1 MRDKNNVRHQPPR
14 RHLGV
19 YIGISLAMV
28 FLYLLLSRLAPVRIG
43 DGSEYY
49 GLYLAWRDTLRPWMS
64 AVSFASYEQLYIE
77 HGITGLVPTNWF
89 DTAFPALKL
98 ADTADFNHFWFYSLL
113 AFIVSKTVSFV
124 GLVLV
129 PHQAF
134 LALHWLLLCIT
145 GAVAYRLYGNR
156 GVLVFAVLTFLSPML
171 WFTDKVHTE
180 IFTYCLT
187 LMGMMFVF
195 SRMYLA
201 AGFALALAATQN
213 PSFALVAF
221 VPFAYRFVL
230 LRTQRFTFIEV
241 CLVVA
246 TALAVLAHPV
256 YYFLR
261 FGVLTPQLLAGG
273 ASLGSNLSTF
283 YIWILDPDLGLLPNW
298 PIGVVFILTAALLAK
313 WGRDSTGEGGDRP
326 FYLFLIAFFVI
337 NFYAH
342 SSTLNLNS
350 GGTQGLARYSLWY
363 LPGFFPLVYFVT
375 RHLPFSRWITILW
388 AVVLLGLG
396 ISSIQQNNPAKPEQ
410 YEIPSPLSEVIQTR
424 APNLYSPPAEVFAE
438 RFSGY
443 GESIERF
450 RPRGVLGPDCRKLLL
465 MGGPNRHMLAAP
477 ESCLID
483 TDKLARL
490 VESDFPMLPDPHYV
504 RLSDAQFRA
513 SMFTYTPGH
522 YSMVPSGN
530 GLRALGEGWH
540 AQEPWG
546 LWSTGDA
553 SLYLLCNSAQ
563 PYATKKSLNLTLDV
577 QPFAQQAVQV
587 SQAGRV
593 LFEGAVPGD
602 NLIPISLE
610 VGGCTTP
617 SLKLDIH
624 VKDARSAADLGASTD
639 SRKLG
644 LGLRGFNVL
653 P

>member
-1 MRDKNNVRHQPPR
+1 MRDKNNALNPLSR

-19 YIGISLAMV
+19 YLGIGLAMV
-28 FLYLLLSRLAPVRIG
+28 FLYLLLSRLTPVRIG

-49 GLYLAWRDTLRPWMS
+49 GLYLAWRDTFRPWMT
-64 AVSFASYEQLYIE
+64 AASFASYEQLYLQHRIAD
-77 HGITGLVPTNWF
+77 LVPLSWF

-98 ADTADFNHFWFYSLL
+98 AGTADFNHFWFYSFL
-113 AFIVSKTVSFV
+113 AFVVSKTVSIL

-145 GAVAYRLYGNR
+145 GATAYRLYGNR
-156 GVLVFAVLTFLSPML
+156 GLVVFVVLTFLSPML

-180 IFTYCLT
+180 VFTYCLT
-187 LMGMMFVF
+187 LMGVMFVF
-195 SRMYLA
+195 SRLYLA
-201 AGFALALAATQN
+201 AALALALAATQN

-221 VPFAYRFVL
+221 IPFVYRFVL
-230 LRTQRFTFIEV
+230 LRAQRFSFIEV

-246 TALAVLAHPV
+246 TAFAVLAHPV

-298 PIGVVFILTAALLAK
+298 PVGVFFILTAALLIK
-313 WGRDSTGEGGDRP
+313 WGRDSTGEGGDKP
-326 FYLFLIAFFVI
+326 FYLFLIAFFAI

-363 LPGFFPLVYFVT
+363 LPAFFPLVYFVA
-375 RHLPFSRWITILW
+375 RHLPFSRWITVLW
-388 AVVLLGLG
+388 GIVLLGLG
-396 ISSIQQNNPAKPEQ
+396 ISSIQQNNPVKPEQ
-410 YEIPSPLSEVIQTR
+410 YEIPSPLSSIIQTQ

-438 RFSGY
+438 RFSSY

-465 MGGPNRHMLAAP
+465 MGGPNRHMVTAP
-477 ESCLID
+477 ESCLVEPE
-483 TDKLARL
+483 KLARL
-490 VESDFPMLPDPHYV
+490 VESDFPMLPDARYV
-504 RLSDAQFRA
+504 RLNEGQFEA
-513 SMFTYTPGH
+513 SMFTFTPGH
-522 YSMVPSGN
+522 YAMVPSGN
-530 GLRALGEGWH
+530 GLLALGEGWH

-553 SLYLLCNSAQ
+553 TLYLLCNSAQ
-563 PYATKKSLNLTLDV
+563 PYANKKSLNLTLDV

-593 LFEGAVPGD
+593 LFEGTVPAD

-610 VGGCTTP
+610 VDGCRSP
-617 SLKLDIH
+617 SLKVDIH
-624 VKDARSAADLGASTD
+624 VEDARSAADLGASTD

-644 LGLRGFNVL
+644 VGLRGFNVL